1 MNNLDILVYAI
12 YFTVV
17 LAIYRKL
24 YLFIII
30 LWSRSDK
37 KRIQAVRKIKSYIG
51 GNDGI
56 S

>member
-1 MNNLDILVYAI
+1 MNNLDILIYSVYFVTLS
-12 YFTVV
+12 YV
-17 LAIYRKL
+17 LNKIRLL
-24 YLFIII
+24 YIV

-56 S
+56 L